1 MCSIHW
7 LVASEHSDFLT
18 PRHQLAAG
26 HGWSPIAPFL
36 YVPERSLR
44 LHHPWSKR
52 STRACFEV
60 QIEVVEAT
68 ITKVKGVADD
78 TGDEQEDGVAWR
90 FGDQCLSCAGAK
102 KVVGDRNARWWE
114 IAEECTPC

>member
-1 MCSIHW
+1 MSSIYGQ
-7 LVASEHSDFLT
+7 VASEHSDFPT

-26 HGWSPIAPFL
+26 HGWSISPFL

-68 ITKVKGVADD
+68 ITKVKACVRENDKPDD
-78 TGDEQEDGVAWR
+78 VDIL
-90 FGDQCLSCAGAK
+90 C
-102 KVVGDRNARWWE
+102 WE
-114 IAEECTPC
+114 YDLVPER

>member
-1 MCSIHW
+1 MCSSHW

-26 HGWSPIAPFL
+26 HSWSAIAPFL
-36 YVPERSLR
+36 HEPLRSLHPH
-44 LHHPWSKR
+44 LPWSKR

-68 ITKVKGVADD
+68 INLPNHQVHASASSEDMYAAVDLLIDKLQRQIVKHKEK
-78 TGDEQEDGVAWR
+78 DER
-90 FGDQCLSCAGAK
+90 HH
-102 KVVGDRNARWWE
+102 
-114 IAEECTPC
+114 